1 MSIRTLIPALLVLLM
16 LPAVSFAEDDGV
28 VERLDIGTT
37 QAVFEDA
44 TRAEPI
50 ELSSAEDAAAYF
62 EGEQLAALNEQVD
75 WETHSVLI
83 FAWRGS
89 GQDRM
94 DVEMIG
100 DTSDEVRF
108 VYRPGRTRDLRPHVY
123 VFALEQGVVW
133 EVGGGP
139 GGRKGVTPACGWR
152 GRGVHCGDDD

>member
-1 MSIRTLIPALLVLLM
+1 MTIRILVPALLLLVLLM
-16 LPAVSFAEDDGV
+16 LPAVSFGEDGEV
-28 VERLDIGTT
+28 VVRVEVQPT
-37 QAVFEDA
+37 QKVFEDA
-44 TRAEPI
+44 TRGAPI
-50 ELSSAEDAAAYF
+50 ELASAEDAAAYF
-62 EGEQLAALNEQVD
+62 EGEQLEAINEQVD

-94 DVEMIG
+94 EVELIG

-123 VFALEQGVVW
+123 VFVLEQGVVW

-139 GGRKGVTPACGWR
+139 GGR
-152 GRGVHCGDDD
+152 